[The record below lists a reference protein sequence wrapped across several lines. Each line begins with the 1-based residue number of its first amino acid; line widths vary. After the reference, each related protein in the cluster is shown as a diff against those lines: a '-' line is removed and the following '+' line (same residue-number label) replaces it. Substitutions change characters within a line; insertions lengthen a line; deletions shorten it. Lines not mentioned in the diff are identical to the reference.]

1 MNERTLSEQTSCG
14 RLCVTLTIL
23 VLFILLLSP
32 EQRTATETLWFEP
45 SLCSVGD
52 QDYNKF
58 VSFIPDPTS
67 EDGDP
72 DLQFEASDRRD
83 RRALLGPD
91 QQPAPGYGCP
101 AEVQPT
107 PQGFV
112 LYENMRWPRFG
123 GNVSFV
129 VFRGDADSVDLAFT
143 LRDANGVR
151 LLRESVNLGPPP
163 TPRSGWLMPPPPPSQ
178 QQPVVGPS
186 RRLLFSSAG
195 LADGAATNAA
205 NERAARGA
213 EARLG
218 ARRLLKGGAYGSSHY
233 GYAGGLSRS
242 HSAIQHP
249 WAGAS
254 VSRTSY
260 GLTARHVVT
269 YGAVVMIM
277 HNHYGYGRYCGA
289 PPPTPRAHPD
299 CSARMPAHTH
309 LRPAPHAAPYT
320 APHPSGRPTARPTR
334 ATAMRHAP
342 HRTPH
347 ARHRHAP
354 RAPPHA
360 PRAPPRATTTAH
372 PMRSDEDDDGCYSS
386 RGCAVRVA
394 EPLSRDE
401 LSAHFTLTSAVAFPL
416 TLTLETCNVSRS
428 ADGTPSIFFAFY
440 SDGVEPPPWSF
451 STIMSVAVPVG
462 VLLLCLWRPMGRPHV
477 LPQRGGE
484 RRPTGTSAFASAFAS
499 PSSQQEE
506 VVGRPVAVGT
516 VINAQRTRM
525 Y

>member
-277 HNHYGYGRYCGA
+277 HNHYGYGRY
-289 PPPTPRAHPD
+289 
-299 CSARMPAHTH
+299 
-309 LRPAPHAAPYT
+309 Y
-320 APHPSGRPTARPTR
+320 
-334 ATAMRHAP
+334 
-342 HRTPH
+342 
-347 ARHRHAP
+347 
-354 RAPPHA
+354 
-360 PRAPPRATTTAH
+360 
-372 PMRSDEDDDGCYSS
+372 EDDDGCYSS